1 MDRRRTCELMLLV
14 GVLGW
19 AGCNSSASESSYELV
34 EAPKT
39 APAAAPAVNP
49 SAEDKPVAEPA
60 SPEVAKSSE
69 PPAASPDAS
78 TSQVEQAAASSETL
92 SVEERIAAMRREAL
106 KVGAPGL
113 EPLAPPPDTL
123 RNLIPNKI
131 ELKVPHKDFNR
142 EGKDRA
148 LRVSYDDIDLL
159 RILNM
164 EPVPLNAEEYLPDWL
179 KALNGEKVVLRGWM
193 FPPLMTE
200 GLPAFLF
207 VRDNQICCF
216 GREAKVYDKVRVTL
230 KEGTTTD
237 YIFGRSFDVIGTFHI
252 EAEERDGEL
261 YFLYSIDDAV
271 VKK

>member
-1 MDRRRTCELMLLV
+1 MDRRRTCELLLLV

-19 AGCNSSASESSYELV
+19 SGCHSSATETSYELV
-34 EAPKT
+34 EAPKS
-39 APAAAPAVNP
+39 APATEPVVSPPANETPVAAPKAADATKP
-49 SAEDKPVAEPA
+49 EDLADAKAKEVEKALAQGPA
-60 SPEVAKSSE
+60 
-69 PPAASPDAS
+69 PPAAI
-78 TSQVEQAAASSETL
+78 Q
-92 SVEERIAAMRREAL
+92 IAALRRDAL
-106 KVGAPGL
+106 KPDGPSVL
-113 EPLAPPPDTL
+113 EPLTAKPESLKDL
-123 RNLIPNKI
+123 VPNKI
-131 ELKVPHKDFNR
+131 ELKVPHKDFER
-142 EGKDRA
+142 VGKEQA

-159 RILNM
+159 KILNM
-164 EPVPLNAEEYLPDWL
+164 EPVPLNAEEYLPGWL

-230 KEGTTTD
+230 KDGVTTD

-252 EAEERDGEL
+252 ESEERDGEL
-261 YFLYSIDDAV
+261 YFLYSIDEAV

>member
-1 MDRRRTCELMLLV
+1 MDRRRTLELLLL
-14 GVLGW
+14 GVL
-19 AGCNSSASESSYELV
+19 ASSGCDSSTSEGSYELV
-34 EAPKT
+34 EAPKV
-39 APAAAPAVNP
+39 APASAPVRT
-49 SAEDKPVAEPA
+49 EGEKKPDA
-60 SPEVAKSSE
+60 
-69 PPAASPDAS
+69 PPAATEAATVNDS
-78 TSQVEQAAASSETL
+78 AASPQEAKSGE
-92 SVEERIAAMRREAL
+92 VEKALAESPAPTAAVQIAALRNATNAD
-106 KVGAPGL
+106 GSPAL
-113 EPLAPPPDTL
+113 EPLKPSADSL
-123 RNLIPNKI
+123 KNLVPNKI
-131 ELKVPHKDFNR
+131 ELKVPSKEFNR

-159 RILNM
+159 RVLNM

-179 KALNGEKVVLRGWM
+179 KGLDGQKVVIKGWM

-237 YIFGRSFDVIGTFHI
+237 YIFGRPFDVIGTFHI
-252 EAEERDGEL
+252 ESEERDGEL

>member
-1 MDRRRTCELMLLV
+1 MDRRRTCELMLLI

-19 AGCNSSASESSYELV
+19 SGCHSSASENSYELV

-39 APAAAPAVNP
+39 VPVTAPVVNP
-49 SAEDKPVAEPA
+49 PPEEKPVAEPTVSDSA
-60 SPEVAKSSE
+60 KVNDPPATPPEVKATE
-69 PPAASPDAS
+69 
-78 TSQVEQAAASSETL
+78 VEQVVVETKEL
-92 SVEERIAAMRREAL
+92 SVEERINAIRRVAL
-106 KVGAPGL
+106 KTGAPGL
-113 EPLAPPPDTL
+113 EPLTAPPDSL
-123 RNLIPNKI
+123 KKLVPNKI

-142 EGKDRA
+142 EGKERS

-159 RILNM
+159 RVLNM
-164 EPVPLNAEEYLPDWL
+164 EPVPLNAEEYLPSWL

-230 KEGTTTD
+230 KEGTTTE
-237 YIFGRSFDVIGTFHI
+237 YIFGRPFDVIGTFHI
-252 EAEERDGEL
+252 ESEERDGEL
-261 YFLYSIDDAV
+261 YFLYSIDNAV

>member
-1 MDRRRTCELMLLV
+1 VETAL
-14 GVLGW
+14 
-19 AGCNSSASESSYELV
+19 AESP
-34 EAPKT
+34 APT
-39 APAAAPAVNP
+39 AAV
-49 SAEDKPVAEPA
+49 
-60 SPEVAKSSE
+60 
-69 PPAASPDAS
+69 
-78 TSQVEQAAASSETL
+78 Q
-92 SVEERIAAMRREAL
+92 IAAMRREAM
-106 KVGAPGL
+106 KAGASGL
-113 EPLAPPPDTL
+113 EPLTASPDSL
-123 RNLIPNKI
+123 KNLVPNKI
-131 ELKVPHKDFNR
+131 ELKVPHKEFSR
-142 EGKDRA
+142 EGKDQA

-179 KALNGEKVVLRGWM
+179 KALNGEKVILRGWM

-237 YIFGRSFDVIGTFHI
+237 YIFGRPFDVVGTFHI
-252 EAEERDGEL
+252 ESEERDGEL
-261 YFLYSIDDAV
+261 YFLYSIDNAV

>member
-19 AGCNSSASESSYELV
+19 AGCHSSASESSYELV
-34 EAPKT
+34 EAPNTSPVT
-39 APAAAPAVNP
+39 APALNASV
-49 SAEDKPVAEPA
+49 EEKRVAEAVVPDTTQP
-60 SPEVAKSSE
+60 SD
-69 PPAASPDAS
+69 PPAASPEVKAS
-78 TSQVEQAAASSETL
+78 EVEQAAAESATP
-92 SVEERIAAMRREAL
+92 SVEERIAEMRREAL

-113 EPLAPPPDTL
+113 EPLVAPAESL
-123 RNLIPNKI
+123 KKLIPNKI

-159 RILNM
+159 RVLNM
-164 EPVPLNAEEYLPDWL
+164 EPVPLNAEEYLPPWL

-216 GREAKVYDKVRVTL
+216 GREAKVYDKVRVTM